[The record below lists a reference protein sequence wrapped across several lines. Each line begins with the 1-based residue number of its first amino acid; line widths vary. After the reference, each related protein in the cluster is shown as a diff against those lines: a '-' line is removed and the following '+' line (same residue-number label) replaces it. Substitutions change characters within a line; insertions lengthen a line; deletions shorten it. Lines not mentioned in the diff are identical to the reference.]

1 MYKYIRCIFEKERD
15 MSDGVD
21 LSQKV
26 DGCTL
31 PDILIQPK
39 FERLHDLMNK
49 ISLDVEY
56 FTERQEVVSTTLEND
71 FEKELLKESYAG
83 LAKTLEYEMLHERY
97 SEIHRDID
105 ELIDL
110 ERWMTKIDG
119 GLKKL
124 QT

>member
-1 MYKYIRCIFEKERD
+1 MYKYIRYISENERD

-31 PDILIQPK
+31 PDISIQPK

-56 FTERQEVVSTTLEND
+56 FTERQEVLSTTLDND
-71 FEKELLKESYAG
+71 FEKELLKESYTG

-97 SEIHRDID
+97 LKIHRDID
-105 ELIDL
+105 EFIHL
-110 ERWMTKIDG
+110 ERWMTKVDG
-119 GLKKL
+119 GIKKL

>member
-1 MYKYIRCIFEKERD
+1 MYKYIRYISENERD

-31 PDILIQPK
+31 PDIPIQPK
-39 FERLHDLMNK
+39 FEHLHDMMNK

-71 FEKELLKESYAG
+71 FEKELLKESYTG

-97 SEIHRDID
+97 SKIHRDID

-119 GLKKL
+119 GIKKL